1 MNKITMFAFLLL
13 SLSLLISGCATS
25 GSNEDGGMSIYKT
38 VTIKPSGSYE
48 DCIEVLP
55 GQIMKYSFDSS
66 NFVNFNIHYHT
77 EEGLFYPVNKKG
89 VMTFK
94 GSFATQELD
103 YYTEDQEYFC
113 VMLDNLNSEPVNVTF
128 YLKTESA
135 Q

>member
-103 YYTEDQEYFC
+103 YYTEDQESFC